1 MLQLFRYLRL
11 MLTQAP
17 AIHPTETW
25 SLSFRVMPSD
35 CDFNLHMNNVTY
47 HAWLDVVRTDYA
59 RRLGAFKLFTK
70 HGWASVLS
78 SQSITYI
85 REIKPFSR
93 VDVSSR
99 LIHFDNKY
107 VYIEHNF
114 YVGDTLHAK
123 AIARVAFLK
132 RRKVHTLNAFLHD
145 RHSLLGL
152 PEVVLPETDT
162 PPNTVAAKIALLNA
176 KRESR

>member
-11 MLTQAP
+11 VLTQAP

-93 VDVSSR
+93 VDVTSR
-99 LIHFDNKY
+99 VIHFDHKY

-132 RRKVHTLNAFLHD
+132 RRKVHTLNDFLND
-145 RHSLLGL
+145 RHTLLALPDVNL
-152 PEVVLPETDT
+152 PEIDN
-162 PPNTVAAKIALLNA
+162 PPSTVAAKIALLNA
-176 KRESR
+176 KRDNH